1 MIEAGSEINSSF
13 IRSELIDEF
22 VFDRDIE
29 SKKQHGLAYS
39 FRFVYNPFIME
50 KDIFTLFTS
59 IMHVGSP
66 TFRHYK
72 GSNNFVAGGQPLGW
86 INGSDSR
93 DLSIGINYLK
103 SEKILMS
110 ISTGYFQAG
119 DESVIN
125 RPYDSYVNYNKSK
138 FPSGSAYDFIYF
150 DSFFRYF
157 INSYSSVTLGLN
169 YSFENFNYDTMV
181 ELDIYYPF

>member
-103 SEKILMS
+103 SEKKVKVTREREIANALELIGGRKKPGCPVEQVGQKVTIWVLRDWDKYKNHTANELGRVYVPFYS
-110 ISTGYFQAG
+110 
-119 DESVIN
+119 
-125 RPYDSYVNYNKSK
+125 DSRNKK
-138 FPSGSAYDFIYF
+138 
-150 DSFFRYF
+150 
-157 INSYSSVTLGLN
+157 
-169 YSFENFNYDTMV
+169 
-181 ELDIYYPF
+181 